1 MSRYLLLQPFLFSLA
16 CTLFKLLLLLFPFV
30 RSAKAWK
37 SQLHPSTLPTHHHS
51 TPGKVFWHNFQCW
64 LIRFPMFDN
73 VYWQRSLYWCMSYE
87 GLACQELICW
97 LLPNMDP
104 KYHLYSAQPPSP
116 DLWQRSRPYC
126 SIGLSGPWLKYQ
138 LRGRSWGIYW
148 GQWVIMWAGAIA
160 FPHLPLVKYIRP
172 PITPPPPGWRHFQ
185 VITNPLP
192 SVTCPINKS
201 DIDQGG
207 KLSLLVLASLGQ
219 FSQQKRMYYNFRSDT
234 QFFPL

>member
-16 CTLFKLLLLLFPFV
+16 CTLFKLLLLLLFV

-64 LIRFPMFDN
+64 LIRFQMFDI
-73 VYWQRSLYWCMSYE
+73 VYQQRSLYWCMSYE

-104 KYHLYSAQPPSP
+104 KYHLYSAQPP

-172 PITPPPPGWRHFQ
+172 PIITPAPPGWRHFQ
-185 VITNPLP
+185 VTNPFN
-192 SVTCPINKS
+192 TERH
-201 DIDQGG
+201 
-207 KLSLLVLASLGQ
+207 LSH
-219 FSQQKRMYYNFRSDT
+219 K
-234 QFFPL
+234 